1 MKIVE
6 LSIDDLESFGGLD
19 GIALVENPAHQS
31 NWLAFTESET
41 QIYDILSEE
50 KMGELAFELNKLGEP
65 IGTLEE
71 QGYVLYSIEDA
82 GYETFATIN
91 SNPNPDGESD
101 LLPRIRYK
109 YVGIMDKA
117 TNRKFC
123 YEMMRANRVFT
134 REDIEQ
140 LSSLNS
146 VGPSGYSVLKWR
158 GSYNCKHKWV
168 KLTYL
173 PKDESGSILN
183 KGSARKGLVK
193 EEEGT
198 LYDTRTRATIAA
210 GNTPE
215 PRVGGFTF
223 NVIEVIDDLPYFSTQ
238 EEAEKMSSILG
249 CEGFS
254 TWELSNGEIGYAP
267 CNYETFESYD
277 DYPQAASDSACKVL
291 EWIDKYGRDEVAGME
306 LTGLARANQL
316 CKREKISEQTIARM
330 AAFERHRENSK
341 IADEYKG
348 TPWKDRGYV
357 AWMGWGADE
366 GVAWAQRKLESIRKE
381 EFSFLEED
389 REIDVFGYK
398 TRFFYICPGAIST
411 FEHLKTMNPNE
422 DVIGMIRS
430 AAQIADN
437 VFRIEAEV
445 ISKKESTK
453 EDLDQATILVDDFK
467 DLMMEIDEL
476 LGMTHDVS
484 YMDGHIKLIKDYL
497 TNKGEFAEVGER
509 GAIVKSPKA
518 PKSDTPNP
526 SPKGEGTAKGD
537 ASTTRGAEVSERVE
551 NILKEKSDDFNKR
564 YKDKLG
570 YGVNVGMLKSVYQ
583 RGVGAYNVS
592 HSPEVKS
599 SEAWAL
605 ARVNAFLYI
614 VKEGRPE
621 NNKYVG
627 DNDLLPMKHPKREM
641 SLDVSGLEPYVSQ
654 SGTPIS
660 ESVYSAVK
668 CNCGDKKPKKQE
680 FKLDDDKME
689 ITGAAIIPNK
699 MIIRRTPPPNS
710 EFYYVFFSEDTTRKL
725 AEKFMKEKLMDKTN
739 IEHTNKKA
747 DSYVK
752 ESWIIEDPEYDKATA
767 LGFNFPKST
776 WMITMKVSNREIW
789 KKIKEGKLK
798 GFSVEGWF
806 NENLLFN

>member
-41 QIYDILSEE
+41 QIYDILSED
-50 KMGELAFELNKLGEP
+50 KMYELAFELNKLGEP

-146 VGPSGYSVLKWR
+146 VGPSGYSVLNWR
-158 GSYNCKHKWV
+158 GSYNCRHKWI

-183 KGSARKGLVK
+183 KGSARKGLVN
-193 EEEGT
+193 EQEGT
-198 LYDTRTRATIAA
+198 LYDTRTRETIAA

-330 AAFERHRENSK
+330 AAFERHRKNSK

-357 AWMGWGADE
+357 AWLGWGSDE

-381 EFSFLEED
+381 TFSKIEED
-389 REIDVFGYK
+389 REMVEGIIDLLLKVQDLDNRRK
-398 TRFFYICPGAIST
+398 IVSDVISQ
-411 FEHLKTMNPNE
+411 LKDE
-422 DVIGMIRS
+422 DVIYDQTDFLKRLGFEEGVPHYT
-430 AAQIADN
+430 ADGELYEGETHKDADGRLMTGA
-437 VFRIEAEV
+437 VH
-445 ISKKESTK
+445 T
-453 EDLDQATILVDDFK
+453 EDS
-467 DLMMEIDEL
+467 E
-476 LGMTHDVS
+476 
-484 YMDGHIKLIKDYL
+484 YL
-497 TNKGEFAEVGER
+497 YHEGEFAEVGER
-509 GAIVKSPKA
+509 GAIRKSPKA

-526 SPKGEGTAKGD
+526 SPKGEGTAKGN

-551 NILKEKSDDFNKR
+551 KILKEKSDDFNKR

-621 NNKYVG
+621 NKKYVG

>member
-31 NWLAFTESET
+31 NWLAFTESES

-71 QGYVLYSIEDA
+71 QGYLLYSIEDA

-183 KGSARKGLVK
+183 KGSARKGLVN
-193 EEEGT
+193 EQEGT

-267 CNYETFESYD
+267 CNYETFESYN

-316 CKREKISEQTIARM
+316 CKRENISEQTIARM

-357 AWMGWGADE
+357 AWLGWGGDE
-366 GVAWAQRKLESIRKE
+366 GVAWAQRKLESIRK
-381 EFSFLEED
+381 
-389 REIDVFGYK
+389 
-398 TRFFYICPGAIST
+398 
-411 FEHLKTMNPNE
+411 
-422 DVIGMIRS
+422 
-430 AAQIADN
+430 
-437 VFRIEAEV
+437 
-445 ISKKESTK
+445 
-453 EDLDQATILVDDFK
+453 
-467 DLMMEIDEL
+467 
-476 LGMTHDVS
+476 
-484 YMDGHIKLIKDYL
+484 
-497 TNKGEFAEVGER
+497 
-509 GAIVKSPKA
+509 
-518 PKSDTPNP
+518 
-526 SPKGEGTAKGD
+526 
-537 ASTTRGAEVSERVE
+537 
-551 NILKEKSDDFNKR
+551 
-564 YKDKLG
+564 
-570 YGVNVGMLKSVYQ
+570 
-583 RGVGAYNVS
+583 
-592 HSPEVKS
+592 
-599 SEAWAL
+599 
-605 ARVNAFLYI
+605 
-614 VKEGRPE
+614 
-621 NNKYVG
+621 
-627 DNDLLPMKHPKREM
+627 EM

>member
-31 NWLAFTESET
+31 NWLAFTESES

-71 QGYVLYSIEDA
+71 EGYVLYSIEDA

-146 VGPSGYSVLKWR
+146 VGPSGYSVLNWR
-158 GSYNCKHKWV
+158 GSYNCRHKWV

-183 KGSARKGLVK
+183 KGSARKGLVN
-193 EEEGT
+193 EQEGT

-291 EWIDKYGRDEVAGME
+291 EWIDKYGRDEVQGME
-306 LTGLARANQL
+306 LPGLARANQL
-316 CKREKISEQTIARM
+316 CKREPISETTIARM

-357 AWMGWGADE
+357 AWLGWGGDE
-366 GVAWAQRKLESIRKE
+366 GVAWAQRKLESIRK
-381 EFSFLEED
+381 
-389 REIDVFGYK
+389 
-398 TRFFYICPGAIST
+398 
-411 FEHLKTMNPNE
+411 
-422 DVIGMIRS
+422 
-430 AAQIADN
+430 
-437 VFRIEAEV
+437 
-445 ISKKESTK
+445 
-453 EDLDQATILVDDFK
+453 
-467 DLMMEIDEL
+467 
-476 LGMTHDVS
+476 
-484 YMDGHIKLIKDYL
+484 
-497 TNKGEFAEVGER
+497 
-509 GAIVKSPKA
+509 
-518 PKSDTPNP
+518 
-526 SPKGEGTAKGD
+526 
-537 ASTTRGAEVSERVE
+537 
-551 NILKEKSDDFNKR
+551 
-564 YKDKLG
+564 
-570 YGVNVGMLKSVYQ
+570 
-583 RGVGAYNVS
+583 
-592 HSPEVKS
+592 
-599 SEAWAL
+599 
-605 ARVNAFLYI
+605 
-614 VKEGRPE
+614 
-621 NNKYVG
+621 
-627 DNDLLPMKHPKREM
+627 EM

>member
-19 GIALVENPAHQS
+19 GIALVESPAHQS
-31 NWLAFTESET
+31 NWLAFSESEQ
-41 QIYDILSEE
+41 QIYDILSED
-50 KMGELAFELNKLGEP
+50 KMCELAFELNKLGEP

-82 GYETFATIN
+82 GYEAFATIN

-101 LLPRIRYK
+101 TLPRIRYK

-146 VGPSGYSVLKWR
+146 VGPSGYSVLNWR
-158 GSYNCKHKWV
+158 GSYNCRHKWV

-173 PKDESGSILN
+173 PKDESGNILN
-183 KGSARKGLVK
+183 KGSARKGLVN
-193 EEEGT
+193 EQEGT

-238 EEAEKMSSILG
+238 EEAERMSSILG

-267 CNYETFESYD
+267 CNYETFESYN
-277 DYPQAASDSACKVL
+277 DYPQAASESACKVL

-341 IADEYKG
+341 IAEEYKG
-348 TPWKDRGYV
+348 TPWKDKGYV
-357 AWMGWGADE
+357 AWLGWGGDE
-366 GVAWAQRKLESIRKE
+366 GIAWAQRKLESIRKE
-381 EFSFLEED
+381 TFSKIEED
-389 REIDVFGYK
+389 KEMVEGIIDLL
-398 TRFFYICPGAIST
+398 
-411 FEHLKTMNPNE
+411 LKVQDLDNRRQIVS
-422 DVIGMIRS
+422 DVISQLEDEGVIYDQTDFVKRLGFELED
-430 AAQIADN
+430 ACWPGY
-437 VFRIEAEV
+437 EA
-445 ISKKESTK
+445 IGTK
-453 EDLDQATILVDDFK
+453 ELNGRQVPNC
-467 DLMMEIDEL
+467 
-476 LGMTHDVS
+476 V
-484 YMDGHIKLIKDYL
+484 
-497 TNKGEFAEVGER
+497 
-509 GAIVKSPKA
+509 PK
-518 PKSDTPNP
+518 K
-526 SPKGEGTAKGD
+526 
-537 ASTTRGAEVSERVE
+537 
-551 NILKEKSDDFNKR
+551 
-564 YKDKLG
+564 
-570 YGVNVGMLKSVYQ
+570 
-583 RGVGAYNVS
+583 
-592 HSPEVKS
+592 
-599 SEAWAL
+599 
-605 ARVNAFLYI
+605 
-614 VKEGRPE
+614 
-621 NNKYVG
+621 
-627 DNDLLPMKHPKREM
+627 EM

-668 CNCGDKKPKKQE
+668 CSCGDKKPNRQE
-680 FKLDDDKME
+680 FRLDDDKME

-725 AEKFMKEKLMDKTN
+725 AEKFMKEKLLDKTN

-767 LGFNFPKST
+767 LGFNLPKST
-776 WMITMKVSNREIW
+776 WMITMKVSNRDTW